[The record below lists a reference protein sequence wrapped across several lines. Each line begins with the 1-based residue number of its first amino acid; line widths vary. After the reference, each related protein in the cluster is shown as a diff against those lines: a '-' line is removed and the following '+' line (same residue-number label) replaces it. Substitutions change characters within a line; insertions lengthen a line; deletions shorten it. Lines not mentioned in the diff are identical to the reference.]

1 MSYAN
6 KLSSFEL
13 SFLLRATTAHSL
25 PGDDQHGGLA
35 LTRWLAIRIADCR
48 YSMLRR
54 SGQGCAGPIALLCRF
69 TPAMGWASLPFRPAA
84 PGRNARGRAYFLFV
98 PALRVRPGSVG
109 GPAGRFFAAHPIPG

>member
-109 GPAGRFFAAHPIPG
+109 GPSTLR